1 MTSGVLFLHSG
12 LILTRRGCDSAYSA
26 PVAFPPQPGL
36 YSMAHSKT
44 SILQGLLLSSLLHL
58 TLSHDGGKSLAQG
71 EGLDQWVM
79 KEGRWTYF
87 FPGMKLVELLKLCS

>member
-1 MTSGVLFLHSG
+1 
-12 LILTRRGCDSAYSA
+12 
-26 PVAFPPQPGL
+26 
-36 YSMAHSKT
+36 MAHSKT

-79 KEGRWTYF
+79 KEGRWTYSF
-87 FPGMKLVELLKLCS
+87 QG

>member
-71 EGLDQWVM
+71 EGLD
-79 KEGRWTYF
+79 EGRKMDLFLSRDEACGASKT
-87 FPGMKLVELLKLCS
+87 L